1 MKKVK
6 SYDEAMKVLDITLE
20 ELESGELTMDLLTA
34 KINEATELV
43 TYCKKQLRA
52 TEKEINSALDKLDD

>member
-43 TYCKKQLRA
+43 TYCK
-52 TEKEINSALDKLDD
+52 